1 MTAQLSAYGRIAA
14 DVQTK
19 TTSSGGPMAFT
30 RMAVALPCWGT
41 ENGEV
46 TMWLGV
52 TAFGRQAD
60 ALAHHQKG
68 DLVSLSGQLQ
78 VNQWTGQDGG
88 TQSGYALVADS
99 VISARTVR
107 PGGKKGQQ
115 GQATDALRRVHEQQS
130 GNEYDYDQS
139 PPDDH
144 IPF

>member
-1 MTAQLSAYGRIAA
+1 MSAQMAAYGRIAA
-14 DVQTK
+14 EIQIK
-19 TTSSGGPMAFT
+19 PTSSGGNMAFT
-30 RMAVALPCWGT
+30 RIAVSLPCRAA
-41 ENGEV
+41 ESGEA

-52 TAFGRQAD
+52 TAFGKQAD
-60 ALAHHQKG
+60 ALARHQKG

-99 VISARTVR
+99 VVSARTVR

-115 GQATDALRRVHEQQS
+115 GQATDALNRAKQAQPR
-130 GNEYDYDQS
+130 NEYDQS
-139 PPDDH
+139 PPDDN